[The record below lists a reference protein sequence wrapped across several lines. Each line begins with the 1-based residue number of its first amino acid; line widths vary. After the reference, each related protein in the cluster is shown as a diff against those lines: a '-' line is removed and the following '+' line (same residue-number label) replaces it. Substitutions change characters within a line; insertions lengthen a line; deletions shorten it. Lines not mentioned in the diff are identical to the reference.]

1 MRVRQQVDWQK
12 MTAYIALV
20 ALVVSALLAIVYSGQ
35 PLLDRHAFRQTQTA
49 LTSYWFVQE
58 GFQLAYQTPVLGPP
72 WSVPFEF
79 PLYQLLVAWLA
90 EALNWPL
97 EPVGRLLSYCFMLAI
112 CVPVR
117 SITKDLNLGNTI
129 FYVFVGL
136 MFSSPIYMYWGR
148 TFMIESVA
156 LFFSILAI
164 KYFVDIYTKHFSC
177 GRLLALSFCMI
188 VAILQK
194 VTTALPVLAV
204 LGIVVCV
211 IEANNFFV
219 KKDTCWKNLILLG
232 LVGFLLPLLVGALW
246 VVFTDYVKMSNL
258 AGQQFTS
265 STLRE
270 WNWGAIDQRWSSK
283 LLHEVIWSRI
293 FVGNLGGIFGLFL
306 LALPFIY
313 KGENRYALLVI
324 VACGLGLA
332 PLFLFS
338 NLHIVH
344 DYYQFANT
352 IFLIFALA
360 LVIGGIVN
368 DRIGALGTVVAML
381 LVMGASYSSFSSS
394 YFPYVVKQFNS
405 ENGVLAIAETLK
417 REVPPGDQ
425 FIAFG
430 NKWSSTFGY
439 LSERKSFTVPKRFWQ
454 YSDVAAHPEQYVEA
468 GALGAV
474 VSCERERS
482 ILRSVLDFAWDNSWK
497 VGVVGGCL
505 LATPKKQAMPD
516 EVSKVH
522 CKGDIDDVKVLGD
535 GDLAMVNISGWSIM
549 YGSKKEIPDSIH
561 VSISGGE
568 NYSRIVEAL
577 RVPRVNVNRQLG
589 VSEKIFGGYS
599 VLVPGEIPSG
609 EYSVNV
615 VQSKDGRSEYCEY
628 NRQVVIG
635 GKS

>member
-1 MRVRQQVDWQK
+1 MRLRQQVDWQK

-58 GFQLAYQTPVLGPP
+58 GFKLAYQTPVLGPP
-72 WSVPFEF
+72 WSIPFEF

-97 EPVGRLLSYCFMLAI
+97 EPVGRLVSYCFLLAI

-117 SITKDLNLGNTI
+117 SITKRLNLNSAV

-136 MFSSPIYMYWGR
+136 VFSSPIYMYWGR
-148 TFMIESVA
+148 TFMIESTA

-164 KYFVDIYTKHFSC
+164 KYFVDIYTDHFSL
-177 GRLLALSFCMI
+177 GRLLVLSTSLV
-188 VAILQK
+188 VAVLQK
-194 VTTALPVLAV
+194 VTTALPVMAM
-204 LGIVVCV
+204 LGIVACTFESRLLLNKIKINWGKLV
-211 IEANNFFV
+211 
-219 KKDTCWKNLILLG
+219 LLG
-232 LVGFLLPLLVGALW
+232 GLGFFLPLLVGALW
-246 VVFTDYVKMSNL
+246 VEYTDHVKMNNP

-265 STLRE
+265 SVLRE
-270 WNWGAIDQRWSSK
+270 WNWGTIDQRWSYK

-306 LALPFIY
+306 LALPFVY

-344 DYYQFANT
+344 DYYQFANA

-368 DRIGALGTVVAML
+368 DRIGPLGTVVAML

-417 REVPPGDQ
+417 REVPRGDQ

-439 LSERKSFTVPKRFWQ
+439 FSERKSFTVPKRFRH

-482 ILRSVLDFAWDNSWK
+482 ILQGVLDFAWGNSWK

-505 LATPKKQAMPD
+505 LATPKKKVFPD
-516 EVSKVH
+516 EVNKVR
-522 CKGDIDDVKVLGD
+522 CKGKVDDIKVLGD
-535 GDLAMVNISGWSIM
+535 GDRAMVNISGWSTM
-549 YGSKKEIPDSIH
+549 YGSEKDIPDSIH

-568 NYSRIVEAL
+568 NYSRIFEAL

-589 VSEKIFGGYS
+589 VSEKIFSGYS
-599 VLVPGEIPSG
+599 VLVPGVIPSG
-609 EYSVNV
+609 EYTVNV
-615 VQSKDGRSEYCEY
+615 VQSKGGRSEYCEY
-628 NRQVVIG
+628 NRQVVVG